1 MSKTNNFK
9 KLTLCALVATA
20 CGVAQTAYAH
30 TGVKDTV
37 TEGKG
42 LYTAFT
48 LGHGCQ
54 DTPEQNQEALEKLLP
69 VTAQS
74 VVFPNGTASQAFKI
88 NADKT
93 ETAIDL
99 SDYISGADG
108 GVITLAPGMIQDKN
122 VFKKQKE
129 VTDAQGAVRGI
140 QFTNGNL
147 DTTAV
152 GLIPFKVSAPSFTT
166 TVPDGNGGTTP
177 NCAKSLKIRIAIANY
192 CKKTTNENQDNRSDI
207 WIGHLT
213 PKFKDPG
220 VMPHDWETSP
230 FWPTLTVNRAFT
242 QQQQTDFTTNCGAGF
257 DIAVQPSDAEVDTY
271 LPVKGYWPK

>member
-1 MSKTNNFK
+1 MSKTKNFK

-37 TEGKG
+37 AEGKG

-88 NADKT
+88 DPVTKA
-93 ETAIDL
+93 ETPIDL

-108 GVITLAPGMIQDKN
+108 GVVTLKPTMIQDKN
-122 VFKKQKE
+122 VFKKQQVK
-129 VTDAQGAVRGI
+129 TDTNGNVRGI

-152 GLIPFKVSAPSFTT
+152 GLIPFKVTAPSFLT
-166 TVPDGNGGTTP
+166 TVGNDGTTQ

-192 CKKTTNENQDNRSDI
+192 CKKTNNENQDNRSDI

-213 PKFKDPG
+213 TKFKDPG

-230 FWPTLTVNRAFT
+230 FWPTLTVNRTSAL
-242 QQQQTDFTTNCGAGF
+242 DASCGDGF

>member
-166 TVPDGNGGTTP
+166 TVPDGNGGTVP

-192 CKKTTNENQDNRSDI
+192 CKKTNNENQDNRSDI

-230 FWPTLTVNRAFT
+230 FWPTLTVNRTSAL
-242 QQQQTDFTTNCGAGF
+242 DASCGAGF